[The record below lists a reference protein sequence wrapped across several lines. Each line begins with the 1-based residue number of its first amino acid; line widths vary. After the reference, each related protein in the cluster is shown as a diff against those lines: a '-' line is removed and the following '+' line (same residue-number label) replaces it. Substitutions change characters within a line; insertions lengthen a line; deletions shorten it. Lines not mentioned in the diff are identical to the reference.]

1 MKLALQQAQRVLGK
15 TKTNPAVG
23 CIIVK
28 ENKVISAGFTS
39 VGGRPHAEY
48 NAINSSKFNIKKAD
62 LYVTLEPCSHYGKTP
77 PCVKSIIKN
86 KFKKVYFS
94 VKDPDIRSYNKS
106 TKILNRK
113 KIKVNNGIYQSKIKN
128 FYYSYFKYKKDFM
141 PFVTGKIATSKD
153 FFTIN
158 KKNRWITNEYSRGR
172 VHLMRSN
179 HDCILTSVN
188 TVINDNPKLTCRIL
202 GLENTSPTR
211 IILDKNLNIP
221 INSYVIKSS
230 NTNQTIIF
238 YNKNNKKKIKSLKK
252 MNVKMINFPLNTNG
266 NFNLKKILKKIKK
279 LGFSRVFIECGLNL
293 ITNFLHNNLV
303 DVMHIFVSKTNLGI
317 NGKLSFKKTINSF
330 LKKRKFTYE
339 KINLDGDKLISYN
352 IKNV

>member
-28 ENKVISAGFTS
+28 ENRVISAGFTS
-39 VGGRPHAEY
+39 IGGRPHAEY
-48 NAINSSKFNIKKAD
+48 NAINSSKVNIKKAE

-77 PCVKSIIKN
+77 PCVKNIIKS
-86 KFKKVYFS
+86 KIKKVYFS
-94 VKDPDIRSYNKS
+94 VKDPDIRSHNKS

-128 FYYSYFKYKKDFM
+128 FYNSYFKYKTNFM
-141 PFVTGKIATSKD
+141 PLVTGKIAVSKD
-153 FFTIN
+153 FFTSN
-158 KKNRWITNEYSRGR
+158 KNNGWITNEYSRGR

-179 HDCILTSVN
+179 HDCVLTSVN
-188 TVINDNPKLTCRIL
+188 TVINDNPKLTCRII
-202 GLENTSPTR
+202 GLENTSPSR
-211 IILDKNLNIP
+211 VILDKNLNIP

-230 NTNQTIIF
+230 KKNPTIIF
-238 YNKNNKKKIKSLKK
+238 YNKNDNKKIKALRK
-252 MNVKMINFPLNTNG
+252 MNVKMINFPLNMNG
-266 NFNLKKILKKIKK
+266 NFDLKNILKKIKK
-279 LGFSRVFIECGLNL
+279 LGFSRVFVECGINL
-293 ITNFLHNNLV
+293 ITNFLYNNLI
-303 DVMHIFVSKTNLGI
+303 DVMHIFVSKRNLGK
-317 NGKLSFKKTINSF
+317 NGKLNFKKTINSF
-330 LKKRKFTYE
+330 LKKRKSTYE